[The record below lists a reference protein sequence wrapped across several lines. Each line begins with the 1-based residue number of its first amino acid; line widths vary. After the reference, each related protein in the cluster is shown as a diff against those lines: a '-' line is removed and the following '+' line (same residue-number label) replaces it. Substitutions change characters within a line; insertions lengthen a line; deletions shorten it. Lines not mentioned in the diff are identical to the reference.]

1 MTEKAHGIDISK
13 WRQDPETQNLYKIY
27 SKIWVTGALNTG
39 NNTISL
45 GTSIKQ
51 PISCGG
57 TLFLQRGDTWV
68 FPMHTGNFGADVN
81 TINMPD
87 ALDTFIVTIS
97 GFSSVTS
104 IVKAHIWMEY
114 IKNE

>member
-57 TLFLQRGDTWV
+57 TLFLQRGDTWI
-68 FPMHTGNFGADVN
+68 FPMHAGNFSADVS

-87 ALDTFIVTIS
+87 TLDTFIATIS
-97 GFSSVTS
+97 GFSGVTS